1 MRCKKH
7 PQYEAKRAG
16 RSGCLKCWLIFW
28 LVRRGWVGRPVV
40 RRRKKLTPRQEKLVE
55 QFAATPAPKIEHPPL
70 PGIETA
76 TPADVEKAEKAG
88 VSL

>member
-28 LVRRGWVGRPVV
+28 LVRRGWIGRPVV
-40 RRRKKLTPRQEKLVE
+40 RRRKKLT
-55 QFAATPAPKIEHPPL
+55 HPPL